1 MGHILNLSN
10 FTKAFRYLKKNGLG
24 AAFSAVEE
32 RILQERSRQEET
44 GGNGTGSRYQPPTE
58 TELDAQRR
66 RSWPEIRCSSALRC
80 RLMKPILFT

>member
-32 RILQERSRQEET
+32 RILQVCKS
-44 GGNGTGSRYQPPTE
+44 
-58 TELDAQRR
+58 
-66 RSWPEIRCSSALRC
+66 
-80 RLMKPILFT
+80 PISLLK

>member
-32 RILQERSRQEET
+32 RILQERSQAEET

-58 TELDAQRR
+58 TELDAQQQTQL
-66 RSWPEIRCSSALRC
+66 A
-80 RLMKPILFT
+80 

>member
-32 RILQERSRQEET
+32 RILQERSQAEET
-44 GGNGTGSRYQPPTE
+44 GGNGTAAGTSRPLRQNWMPSA
-58 TELDAQRR
+58 DAAGLN
-66 RSWPEIRCSSALRC
+66 RCSSALRC

>member
-32 RILQERSRQEET
+32 RILQERSQAEEA
-44 GGNGTGSRYQPPTE
+44 GVNGTCSRYQPPTE

-66 RSWPEIRCSSALRC
+66 RSCLNRCSSALRC